1 MGTLGK
7 IWKARK
13 QILEGAFNLVK
24 KDEFVETVAEYR
36 MNICKGC
43 KYYDGD
49 CAVPGTGPCCGA
61 CGCSLKVKTRS
72 LATIC
77 GKIEKKE
84 EPLWFPVL
92 SSQQEDELEAKEL
105 EYLNKSQDNEEG
117 TGTSNVSG
125 SD

>member
-13 QILEGAFNLVK
+13 QIQEGAFNLIK

-43 KYYDGD
+43 EHFDGK

-61 CGCSLKVKTRS
+61 CGCSLKVKVRS
-72 LATIC
+72 LSTVC
-77 GKIEKKE
+77 GLIELKE
-84 EPLWFPVL
+84 DPKWFPAL
-92 SSQQEDELEAKEL
+92 SSKDEEKLEAQEF
-105 EYLNKSQDNEEG
+105 EYLQNQQDDD
-117 TGTSNVSG
+117 SK
-125 SD
+125 

>member
-13 QILEGAFNLVK
+13 QILEGAFNLVHK
-24 KDEFVETVAEYR
+24 NEFVETVSEYR
-36 MNICKGC
+36 MNICKTC

-72 LATIC
+72 LSTIC

-84 EPLWFPVL
+84 DPLWLPVL
-92 SSQQEDELEAKEL
+92 SSTQEQELEAKEYEAL
-105 EYLNKSQDNEEG
+105 QRTQED
-117 TGTSNVSG
+117 
-125 SD
+125 